1 MTLKDWSN
9 RDDYRLS
16 WREFYNSPAG
26 KALKSVLTNIGIP
39 VPTMPPQNVDFVDW
53 NASLNTRREGFYEA
67 VRLLGALCED
77 LSKPEE
83 LPQPW
88 EKTAAETTTE

>member
-1 MTLKDWSN
+1 
-9 RDDYRLS
+9 
-16 WREFYNSPAG
+16 
-26 KALKSVLTNIGIP
+26 
-39 VPTMPPQNVDFVDW
+39 MPPQNVDFVDW